1 MIFSDNR
8 KQTRALEQL
17 IRSVPQPGEIHFYV
31 ACMICFHDFVQYLD
45 RAGDI
50 KKKLEDRSNG
60 KQVILV
66 PSINVWHASNIKD
79 RIRRVVQSRGLRRMD
94 RHISKLL
101 QTTQT
106 ILELACDK
114 STLVLHMSR
123 IFFCYP
129 SDLLACISKEQ
140 RLFNADNKHIFEMLN
155 SIRVLLD
162 RLELVGCALDATL
175 QFISRKESA
184 VSKTLQIYY
193 QRMHTMI
200 EIRG

>member
-1 MIFSDNR
+1 
-8 KQTRALEQL
+8 
-17 IRSVPQPGEIHFYV
+17 
-31 ACMICFHDFVQYLD
+31 MICFHDFVQYLD

-79 RIRRVVQSRGLRRMD
+79 RIRRVVQSRGLRRMN

-123 IFFCYP
+123 IFFFF
-129 SDLLACISKEQ
+129 A
-140 RLFNADNKHIFEMLN
+140 
-155 SIRVLLD
+155 IRVIYLPVLAKNSGSSMRTISTSSRCSIPSGFSWIGLNLLD
-162 RLELVGCALDATL
+162 VPLTRPCN
-175 QFISRKESA
+175 SSA
-184 VSKTLQIYY
+184 ERSQLWVKPYRST
-193 QRMHTMI
+193 TI
-200 EIRG
+200 ECIPWLKYAGSWFPWW

>member
-1 MIFSDNR
+1 
-8 KQTRALEQL
+8 
-17 IRSVPQPGEIHFYV
+17 
-31 ACMICFHDFVQYLD
+31 
-45 RAGDI
+45 
-50 KKKLEDRSNG
+50 
-60 KQVILV
+60 
-66 PSINVWHASNIKD
+66 
-79 RIRRVVQSRGLRRMD
+79 MD

-193 QRMHTMI
+193 HRMHTMI